1 MVQLPEET
9 PKESEARRAGFNTI
23 PEIAKERIRRA
34 GAKIKGTAG
43 ESVKDLDV
51 VFCVFRL
58 DSSNYVEVFLL
69 PRAYR
74 QEELEGV
81 LYNIKEDRTDL
92 DLLFGAM
99 LSWGVQLSLPMT
111 TERVAD
117 CTVYTVNDGELVAC
131 FNQHVTQEVILF
143 MASKQPARVL
153 FRDHCFVE
161 DKTKLNLFELFK
173 QRLGWRNAEAL
184 ANIRVI

>member
-1 MVQLPEET
+1 M
-9 PKESEARRAGFNTI
+9 
-23 PEIAKERIRRA
+23 
-34 GAKIKGTAG
+34 
-43 ESVKDLDV
+43 
-51 VFCVFRL
+51 
-58 DSSNYVEVFLL
+58 
-69 PRAYR
+69 
-74 QEELEGV
+74 
-81 LYNIKEDRTDL
+81 
-92 DLLFGAM
+92 
-99 LSWGVQLSLPMT
+99 
-111 TERVAD
+111 AD